1 MNFYEEWNNRL
12 FDATYM
18 IKYLSKTEESREIFR
33 NGTEIDVKFAC
44 DFLRKIRM
52 EEYLEA
58 LKYIKMNRLPDT
70 DEIPQCGTLEKAICE
85 VPKALA
91 FSPDGLICA
100 DLGLKLGAENHGD
113 APRKSGEGNGKLADA
128 MDIAIRMKL
137 FDNNRKKKYGYKLS
151 SLGKYL
157 LRFQELE
164 EKEDI
169 VARLLI
175 REYIVQILIDKADKG
190 YASYDEVT
198 AALKS
203 SITRGRRRQN
213 VRRVIRIIDSQLEPD
228 NNYYDKIDWE
238 IEG

>member
-1 MNFYEEWNNRL
+1 MNFYEEWDNRL
-12 FDATYM
+12 SDTSYM
-18 IKYLSKTEESREIFR
+18 ISYLSKSEESREVFR
-33 NGTEIDVKFAC
+33 NGTEIEVKFAC
-44 DFLRKIRM
+44 DVLRKIRM
-52 EEYLEA
+52 EAYLEA
-58 LKYIKMNRLPDT
+58 LKHIKMDRIPNT

-85 VPKALA
+85 VPQALA
-91 FSPDGLICA
+91 FSPDGLICV
-100 DLGLKLGAENHGD
+100 DLGLKLGADNHGD

-137 FDNNRKKKYGYKLS
+137 PVDERKKKYGYKLS
-151 SLGKYL
+151 ALGRYL

-169 VARLLI
+169 IARLLI
-175 REYIVQILIDKADKG
+175 REYVAQMLIGKADQG
-190 YASYDEVT
+190 YVSYDEVT

-203 SITRGRRRQN
+203 PITRGRRRQN
-213 VRRVIRIIDSQLEPD
+213 VRRVIRIIDSQLEAD

>member
-12 FDATYM
+12 FDTTYM
-18 IKYLSKTEESREIFR
+18 IKYLSKAEESREVFR

-44 DFLRKIRM
+44 NFLRNIRM
-52 EEYLEA
+52 ETYLEA
-58 LKYIKMNRLPDT
+58 LKYIKMERRPET

-85 VPKALA
+85 VPQALA
-91 FSPDGLICA
+91 FSPDGLICVE
-100 DLGLKLGAENHGD
+100 LGLKLGAEDHGD

-137 FDNNRKKKYGYKLS
+137 PDDNRKKKYGYKLS
-151 SLGKYL
+151 ALGKYL
-157 LRFQELE
+157 LRFQDLE

-175 REYIVQILIDKADKG
+175 REYIAQILISKADKG
-190 YASYDEVT
+190 YASYNEVT
-198 AALKS
+198 SALKS
-203 SITRGRRRQN
+203 PITRGRRRQN
-213 VRRVIRIIDSQLEPD
+213 VRRIIRIIDSQLKP
-228 NNYYDKIDWE
+228 NNYYYEKIDWE